1 MRMSGLTILTYAL
14 ALAGNLPRIQGCGV
28 VTNGWNPLQA
38 RHLVCDRKIYGRYN
52 GRYYGRNVSAFNPF
66 RSQGKL

>member
-1 MRMSGLTILTYAL
+1 MRMSGLAILTYAL

-28 VTNGWNPLQA
+28 VTKGWNPLQA

-52 GRYYGRNVSAFNPF
+52 GRYYG
-66 RSQGKL
+66 